1 MRWGDEPAPDGRMG
15 GMDERPDR
23 WEIRREPSDDE
34 RPGGTS
40 IYIEF
45 VFGSGRTERY
55 TETELR
61 EKIAAEGR
69 EGDDAF
75 VKAYRELA
83 G

>member
-1 MRWGDEPAPDGRMG
+1 MG

-23 WEIRREPSDDE
+23 WEIRREPLGGES
-34 RPGGTS
+34 PGDAPACV
-40 IYIEF
+40 EF
-45 VFGSGRTERY
+45 IFGSGRSERY

-69 EGDDAF
+69 AGDDPF
-75 VKAYRELA
+75 VKAYRELT